1 MGKSIKVLIV
11 DDSILVR
18 KLMQRILEKD
28 GDLEV
33 VGTAEDAFVA
43 LEMINRLK
51 PDVLTLDVEM
61 PGMNGITFLSRLM
74 QSNPLPVVMVSS
86 LTEKNADITLQAL
99 ELGAV
104 EFVTKPRVDVA
115 ATLDGYSSELIRKIK
130 IASKANI
137 VARHTRARQ
146 APANARIKTTSFRR
160 SLTSQDRLDEAD
172 YPAPYELIA
181 IGASTGGT
189 EAIREILHVMPRTA
203 PAIVITQHI
212 PEGFSGVFARRLD
225 SITEMNVCQVEGEE
239 QICEGNVYIAPGNR
253 HLSIVKQGNR
263 LSCKLTAGKPVN
275 YHIPS
280 VEVLFRSVARYVG
293 KNAIGVMLTGMGSD
307 GADALREMRQTG
319 ALTIAQDEQS
329 SVVWGMPG
337 EAVSRGAVDIVLPLN
352 EISTKLLRASRRL
365 AA

>member
-1 MGKSIKVLIV
+1 MEKNIKVLIV
-11 DDSILVR
+11 DDSVLAR
-18 KLMQRILEKD
+18 KLMKRIIEKD

-43 LEMINRLK
+43 LEMINRLN

-74 QSNPLPVVMVSS
+74 KSNPLPVVMVSS
-86 LTEKNADITLQAL
+86 LTEKNADITLQAM

-104 EFVTKPRVDVA
+104 EFLTKPRVDIA

-137 VARHTRARQ
+137 VSRHAQ
-146 APANARIKTTSFRR
+146 AGLPPAATSIKKTSFRR
-160 SLTSQDRLDEAD
+160 SLTLQDNTGDAD
-172 YPAPYELIA
+172 YPAPYDLIA

-189 EAIREILHVMPRTA
+189 EAIREILRVMPATA

-212 PEGFSGVFARRLD
+212 PEGFSEVFARRLD
-225 SITEMNVCQVEGEE
+225 SITEMSVCQVEGEE
-239 QICEGNVYIAPGNR
+239 QIREGRVYIAPGNR
-253 HLSIVKQGNR
+253 HLSITRKGKSLFCR
-263 LSCKLTAGKPVN
+263 LTAGEPVN

-280 VEVLFRSVARYVG
+280 VDVLFRSVARHVG
-293 KNAIGVMLTGMGSD
+293 KNAIGVMLTGMGGD
-307 GADALREMRQTG
+307 GADALREMRQAG
-319 ALTIAQDEQS
+319 ALTIAQDKQS

-337 EAVSRGAVDIVLPLN
+337 EAVSRGAVDIVLPLG